1 MSEESSMTRRV
12 SSAPDAPPS
21 ANLPG
26 SASAS
31 APPPGWLER
40 RFALRARNTTVRTEA
55 LAGITSFLA
64 AAYLLVVIPSLLA
77 MGGMDRGAT
86 TTSTI
91 IVFVLSTIFMGLYTN
106 MPFMVGPGIGGAVI
120 LGVTL
125 AGEHVAWQTGLGI
138 AFISGLLFLILT
150 LVGARSLVVR
160 LIPAQ
165 IKLGLGASIGLFIAV
180 LGFRNAGMVIAN
192 AKTNALALGDFSRP
206 GTLVALIG
214 LAAAVVLQG
223 RRVPGA
229 ILWAI
234 LIAAGVGV
242 PLGVTHLPP
251 SLIALPHDIMPVSF
265 KLDIPGALTVA
276 AIPYLFVFFAA
287 EFFSTLGTTL
297 AVGAKANLLD
307 ENANLPNINR
317 PFLVDSIAATL
328 GPVLGVPALTALV
341 ESAAGVEAGGR
352 SGLSSLAAAA
362 MFALMLL
369 FVPVALAIPKEA
381 TAPALILIG
390 LSMFSTIRN
399 AHFDD
404 FTDAFPVL
412 SMVLLTLM
420 SNSFGTG
427 IAGGLLCFV
436 LVKLLAGR
444 FREVPWG
451 LIVLAG
457 PLGYYFWTV
466 VKHH

>member
-1 MSEESSMTRRV
+1 MSSSEP
-12 SSAPDAPPS
+12 ALAQ
-21 ANLPG
+21 ANG
-26 SASAS
+26 
-31 APPPGWLER
+31 GWLER
-40 RFALRARNTTVRTEA
+40 RFALSARKTTVRIEA

-77 MGGMDRGAT
+77 TGGMDRGAAT
-86 TTSTI
+86 TATI
-91 IVFVLSTIFMGLYTN
+91 VVFVLSTVLMGLYAN
-106 MPFMVGPGIGGAVI
+106 LPFIVGPGIGGSVI

-125 AGEHVAWQTGLGI
+125 AATEHVAWQTGLGI
-138 AFISGLLFLILT
+138 AFISGVLFLILT
-150 LVGARSLVVR
+150 LIGARSLVVQ

-214 LAAAVVLQG
+214 LGAAVALQG
-223 RRVPGA
+223 RKVPGA

-234 LIAAGVGV
+234 LIAAGAGV
-242 PLGVTHLPP
+242 PLGVTHLPASFMTWP
-251 SLIALPHDIMPVSF
+251 HSIAPIAF
-265 KLDIPGALTVA
+265 KLDIGSALTVA
-276 AIPYLFVFFAA
+276 AVPYLFVFFAA

-328 GPVLGVPALTALV
+328 GPVFGIPALTALV

-390 LSMFSTIRN
+390 LSMFSTIRHT
-399 AHFDD
+399 HFDD
-404 FTDAFPVL
+404 FTDSLPVL

-427 IAGGLLCFV
+427 IAGGLLCYV

-444 FREVPWG
+444 IREVPWG
-451 LIVLAG
+451 LIVLAI

-466 VKHH
+466 VKPH

>member
-1 MSEESSMTRRV
+1 MSSPDLTASKTSS
-12 SSAPDAPPS
+12 
-21 ANLPG
+21 
-26 SASAS
+26 
-31 APPPGWLER
+31 GWLDH
-40 RFALRARNTTVRTEA
+40 RFALSARNTSVRIET

-77 MGGMDRGAT
+77 TGGMDRGAA

-106 MPFMVGPGIGGAVI
+106 LPFIVGPGIGGSVI

-125 AGEHVAWQTGLGI
+125 AATEHVAWQTGLGI
-138 AFISGLLFLILT
+138 AFISGVLFLILT

-160 LIPAQ
+160 LIPQQ

-206 GTLVALIG
+206 GTIVALIG

-234 LIAAGVGV
+234 LIAAAAGV
-242 PLGVTHLPP
+242 PLGVTHLP
-251 SLIALPHDIMPVSF
+251 SSMISLPHDIMPVAF
-265 KLDIPGALTVA
+265 KLDIPSALTVA

-328 GPVLGVPALTALV
+328 GPVFGIPALTALV

-390 LSMFSTIRN
+390 LSMFGTIRH

-436 LVKLLAGR
+436 IVKLLAGR
-444 FREVPWG
+444 FKEVPWG
-451 LIVLAG
+451 LFVLAI

>member
-1 MSEESSMTRRV
+1 MNKESSMASNDLAAPKT
-12 SSAPDAPPS
+12 SS
-21 ANLPG
+21 
-26 SASAS
+26 
-31 APPPGWLER
+31 GWLDR
-40 RFALRARNTTVRTEA
+40 RFALSARNTSVRIET

-77 MGGMDRGAT
+77 TGGMDRGAA

-106 MPFMVGPGIGGAVI
+106 LPFIVGPGIGGSVI

-125 AGEHVAWQTGLGI
+125 AATEHVAWQTGLGI
-138 AFISGLLFLILT
+138 AFISGVLFLILT

-206 GTLVALIG
+206 GTIVALIG

-223 RRVPGA
+223 RRIPGA

-234 LIAAGVGV
+234 LIAAAAGV
-242 PLGVTHLPP
+242 PLGVTHLPQ
-251 SLIALPHDIMPVSF
+251 SMISLPHDIMPVAF
-265 KLDIPGALTVA
+265 KLDIPSALTVA

-328 GPVLGVPALTALV
+328 GPVFGIPALTALV

-352 SGLSSLAAAA
+352 SGLSSLAAAG

-390 LSMFSTIRN
+390 LSMFSTIRH

-436 LVKLLAGR
+436 IVKLLAGR
-444 FREVPWG
+444 FKEVPWG
-451 LIVLAG
+451 LVVLAI

>member
-1 MSEESSMTRRV
+1 MSSPDLTAAKTSS
-12 SSAPDAPPS
+12 
-21 ANLPG
+21 
-26 SASAS
+26 
-31 APPPGWLER
+31 GWLDR
-40 RFALRARNTTVRTEA
+40 RFALSARNTSVRIET

-77 MGGMDRGAT
+77 TGGMDRGAAT
-86 TTSTI
+86 TATI

-106 MPFMVGPGIGGAVI
+106 LPFIVGPGIGGSVI

-125 AGEHVAWQTGLGI
+125 AATEHVAWQTGLGI
-138 AFISGLLFLILT
+138 AFISGVLFLILT

-165 IKLGLGASIGLFIAV
+165 IKLGLGTSIGLFIAV

-206 GTLVALIG
+206 GTIVALIG

-234 LIAAGVGV
+234 LIAAAAGV
-242 PLGVTHLPP
+242 PLGVTHLP
-251 SLIALPHDIMPVSF
+251 SSMISLPHDIMPVAF
-265 KLDIPGALTVA
+265 KLDIPSALTVA

-328 GPVLGVPALTALV
+328 GPVFGIPALTALV

-390 LSMFSTIRN
+390 LSMFSTIRH

-436 LVKLLAGR
+436 IVKLLAGR
-444 FREVPWG
+444 FKEVPWG
-451 LIVLAG
+451 LVVLAI

>member
-1 MSEESSMTRRV
+1 MASPELAAPKTSS
-12 SSAPDAPPS
+12 
-21 ANLPG
+21 
-26 SASAS
+26 
-31 APPPGWLER
+31 GWLDR
-40 RFALRARNTTVRTEA
+40 RFALSARNTSVRIET

-77 MGGMDRGAT
+77 TGGMDRGAA

-106 MPFMVGPGIGGAVI
+106 LPFLVGPGIGGSVI

-125 AGEHVAWQTGLGI
+125 AATEHVAWQTGLGI
-138 AFISGLLFLILT
+138 AFISGVLFLILT

-223 RRVPGA
+223 RHIPGA

-234 LIAAGVGV
+234 LIAAAAGV
-242 PLGVTHLPP
+242 PLGVTHLP
-251 SLIALPHDIMPVSF
+251 SSIISLPHDIMPVAF
-265 KLDIPGALTVA
+265 KLDIPSALTVA

-328 GPVLGVPALTALV
+328 GPVFGIPALTALV

-352 SGLSSLAAAA
+352 SGLSSLAAAG

-390 LSMFSTIRN
+390 LSMFSTIRH

-436 LVKLLAGR
+436 IVKLLAGR
-444 FREVPWG
+444 FKEVPLG
-451 LIVLAG
+451 LVVLEI

>member
-1 MSEESSMTRRV
+1 MSSPDLTAAKTSS
-12 SSAPDAPPS
+12 
-21 ANLPG
+21 
-26 SASAS
+26 
-31 APPPGWLER
+31 GWLDR
-40 RFALRARNTTVRTEA
+40 RFALSARNTSVRIET

-77 MGGMDRGAT
+77 TGGMDRGAA

-91 IVFVLSTIFMGLYTN
+91 IVFALSTIFMGLYTN
-106 MPFMVGPGIGGAVI
+106 LPFIVGPGIGGSVI

-125 AGEHVAWQTGLGI
+125 AATEHVAWQTGLGI
-138 AFISGLLFLILT
+138 AFISGVLFLILT

-206 GTLVALIG
+206 GTIVALIG

-234 LIAAGVGV
+234 LIAAAAGVS
-242 PLGVTHLPP
+242 LGVTHLP
-251 SLIALPHDIMPVSF
+251 SSMISLPHDIMPVAF

-328 GPVLGVPALTALV
+328 GPVFGIPALTALV

-390 LSMFSTIRN
+390 LSMFSTIRH

-436 LVKLLAGR
+436 IVKLLAGR
-444 FREVPWG
+444 FKEVPWG
-451 LIVLAG
+451 LVVLAI

>member
-1 MSEESSMTRRV
+1 MAS
-12 SSAPDAPPS
+12 PDLS
-21 ANLPG
+21 VTKTSN
-26 SASAS
+26 
-31 APPPGWLER
+31 GWLDR
-40 RFALRARNTTVRTEA
+40 RFALSARNTSVRIET

-77 MGGMDRGAT
+77 TGGMDRGAA

-106 MPFMVGPGIGGAVI
+106 LPFIVGPGIGGSVI

-125 AGEHVAWQTGLGI
+125 AATEHVAWQTGLGI
-138 AFISGLLFLILT
+138 AFISGVLFLILT
-150 LVGARSLVVR
+150 LAGARSLVVR
-160 LIPAQ
+160 LIPQQ

-206 GTLVALIG
+206 GTIVALIG
-214 LAAAVVLQG
+214 LGAAVVLQG
-223 RRVPGA
+223 RRIPGA

-234 LIAAGVGV
+234 LIAAAAGV
-242 PLGVTHLPP
+242 PLGVTHLP
-251 SLIALPHDIMPVSF
+251 SSMISLPHDIMPVAF
-265 KLDIPGALTVA
+265 KLDIPSALTVA

-328 GPVLGVPALTALV
+328 GPVFGIPALTALV

-390 LSMFSTIRN
+390 LSMFSTIRH

-436 LVKLLAGR
+436 IVKLLAGR
-444 FREVPWG
+444 FKEVPWG
-451 LIVLAG
+451 LVVLAI

>member
-1 MSEESSMTRRV
+1 MASPDLAAPKTSS
-12 SSAPDAPPS
+12 
-21 ANLPG
+21 
-26 SASAS
+26 
-31 APPPGWLER
+31 GWLDR
-40 RFALRARNTTVRTEA
+40 RFALSARNTSVRIET

-77 MGGMDRGAT
+77 TGGMDRGAA

-106 MPFMVGPGIGGAVI
+106 LPFIVGPGIGGSVI

-125 AGEHVAWQTGLGI
+125 AATEHVAWQTGLGI
-138 AFISGLLFLILT
+138 AFISGVLFLILT

-206 GTLVALIG
+206 GTIVALIG

-223 RRVPGA
+223 RRIPGA
-229 ILWAI
+229 ILWSI
-234 LIAAGVGV
+234 LIAAAAGI
-242 PLGVTHLPP
+242 PLGVTHLPQ
-251 SLIALPHDIMPVSF
+251 SMISLPHDIMPVAF
-265 KLDIPGALTVA
+265 KLDIPSALTVA

-328 GPVLGVPALTALV
+328 GPVFGIPALTALV

-352 SGLSSLAAAA
+352 SGLSSLAAAG

-390 LSMFSTIRN
+390 LSMFSTIRH

-436 LVKLLAGR
+436 IVKLLAGR
-444 FREVPWG
+444 FKEVPWG
-451 LIVLAG
+451 LVVLAI

>member
-1 MSEESSMTRRV
+1 VNKESSMASPELAAPKT
-12 SSAPDAPPS
+12 SS
-21 ANLPG
+21 
-26 SASAS
+26 
-31 APPPGWLER
+31 GWLDR
-40 RFALRARNTTVRTEA
+40 RFALSARNTSVQIET

-77 MGGMDRGAT
+77 TGGMDRGAA

-106 MPFMVGPGIGGAVI
+106 LPFIVGPGIGGSVI

-125 AGEHVAWQTGLGI
+125 AATEHVAWQTGLGI
-138 AFISGLLFLILT
+138 AFISGVLFLILT

-180 LGFRNAGMVIAN
+180 LGFRNAGMVVAN

-223 RRVPGA
+223 RRIPGA

-234 LIAAGVGV
+234 LIAAAAGV
-242 PLGVTHLPP
+242 PLGVTHLP
-251 SLIALPHDIMPVSF
+251 SSIISLPHDIMPVAF
-265 KLDIPGALTVA
+265 KLDIPSALTVA

-328 GPVLGVPALTALV
+328 GPVFGIPALTALV

-352 SGLSSLAAAA
+352 SGLSSLAAAG

-390 LSMFSTIRN
+390 LSMFSTIRHV
-399 AHFDD
+399 HFDD

-436 LVKLLAGR
+436 IVKLLAGR
-444 FREVPWG
+444 FKEVPWG
-451 LIVLAG
+451 LVVLAI

>member
-1 MSEESSMTRRV
+1 MASPDLAAAKTSS
-12 SSAPDAPPS
+12 
-21 ANLPG
+21 
-26 SASAS
+26 
-31 APPPGWLER
+31 GWLDR
-40 RFALRARNTTVRTEA
+40 RFALSARNTSVRIET

-77 MGGMDRGAT
+77 TGGMDRGAA

-106 MPFMVGPGIGGAVI
+106 LPFIVGPGIGGSVI

-125 AGEHVAWQTGLGI
+125 AATEHVAWQTGLGI
-138 AFISGLLFLILT
+138 AFISGVLFLILT

-192 AKTNALALGDFSRP
+192 AKTNALALGDFSQP
-206 GTLVALIG
+206 GTIVALIG

-223 RRVPGA
+223 RRIPGA

-234 LIAAGVGV
+234 LIAAAAGI
-242 PLGVTHLPP
+242 PLGVTHLPQ
-251 SLIALPHDIMPVSF
+251 SMISLPHDIMPVAF
-265 KLDIPGALTVA
+265 KLDIPSALTVA

-328 GPVLGVPALTALV
+328 GPVFGIPALTALV

-352 SGLSSLAAAA
+352 SGLSSLAAAG

-390 LSMFSTIRN
+390 LSMFSTIRH

-436 LVKLLAGR
+436 IVKLLAGR
-444 FREVPWG
+444 FKEVPWG
-451 LIVLAG
+451 LVVLAI

>member
-1 MSEESSMTRRV
+1 MASPDLAAPKTSS
-12 SSAPDAPPS
+12 
-21 ANLPG
+21 
-26 SASAS
+26 
-31 APPPGWLER
+31 GWLDR
-40 RFALRARNTTVRTEA
+40 RFALSARNTSVRIET

-77 MGGMDRGAT
+77 TGGMDRGAA

-106 MPFMVGPGIGGAVI
+106 LPFIVGPGIGGSVI

-125 AGEHVAWQTGLGI
+125 AATQHVAWQTGLGI
-138 AFISGLLFLILT
+138 AFISGVLFLILT

-206 GTLVALIG
+206 GTIVALIG

-223 RRVPGA
+223 RRIPGA

-234 LIAAGVGV
+234 LIAAAAGI
-242 PLGVTHLPP
+242 PLGVTHLPQ
-251 SLIALPHDIMPVSF
+251 SMISLPHDIMPVAF
-265 KLDIPGALTVA
+265 KLDIPSALSVA

-328 GPVLGVPALTALV
+328 GPVFGIPALTALV

-352 SGLSSLAAAA
+352 SGLSSLAAAG

-369 FVPVALAIPKEA
+369 FVPLALAIPKEA

-390 LSMFSTIRN
+390 LSMFSTIRH

-436 LVKLLAGR
+436 IVKLLAGR
-444 FREVPWG
+444 FKEVPWG
-451 LIVLAG
+451 LVVLAI

>member
-1 MSEESSMTRRV
+1 MSSSGAMSHR
-12 SSAPDAPPS
+12 
-21 ANLPG
+21 
-26 SASAS
+26 SASS
-31 APPPGWLER
+31 WLER
-40 RFALRARNTTVRTEA
+40 RFALAARNTTVRTEV

-77 MGGMDRGAT
+77 TGGMERGAT
-86 TTSTI
+86 TTATI
-91 IVFVLSTIFMGLYTN
+91 IVFVLGTVLMGLYTN
-106 MPFMVGPGIGGAVI
+106 LPFIVGPGIGGSVV

-125 AGEHVAWQTGLGI
+125 AATEHVAWQTGLGI
-138 AFISGLLFLILT
+138 AFISGVLFLILT
-150 LVGARSLVVR
+150 LAGARSLVVR

-165 IKLGLGASIGLFIAV
+165 IKLGLGASIGLFIAL

-192 AKTNALALGDFSRP
+192 AKTNALALGDFTRP
-206 GTLVALIG
+206 GTLVALAG

-234 LIAAGVGV
+234 LIAAAVGI
-242 PLGVTHLPP
+242 PLGVTHLPTSP
-251 SLIALPHDIMPVSF
+251 MAWPHSIAPVAF
-265 KLDIPGALTVA
+265 KLDIASALTVS
-276 AIPYLFVFFAA
+276 AIPYLFVFFAS

-297 AVGAKANLLD
+297 AVGAKAQLLD
-307 ENANLPNINR
+307 EHANLPNINR

-328 GPVLGVPALTALV
+328 GPVLGIPALTALV

-390 LSMFSTIRN
+390 LSMFGTIRHT
-399 AHFDD
+399 HFDD
-404 FTDAFPVL
+404 FTDALPVL

-427 IAGGLLCFV
+427 IAGGLLCYV

-451 LIVLAG
+451 LVVLAV

-466 VKHH
+466 VKPH

>member
-1 MSEESSMTRRV
+1 MASNDLAAPKTSS
-12 SSAPDAPPS
+12 
-21 ANLPG
+21 
-26 SASAS
+26 
-31 APPPGWLER
+31 GWLDR
-40 RFALRARNTTVRTEA
+40 RFSLSARNTSVRIET

-77 MGGMDRGAT
+77 TGGMDRGAA

-106 MPFMVGPGIGGAVI
+106 LPFIVGPGIGGSVI

-125 AGEHVAWQTGLGI
+125 AATEHVAWQTGLGI
-138 AFISGLLFLILT
+138 AFISGVLFLILT

-192 AKTNALALGDFSRP
+192 AKTNALALGDFSQP
-206 GTLVALIG
+206 GTIVALIG

-223 RRVPGA
+223 RRIPGA

-234 LIAAGVGV
+234 LIAAAAGI
-242 PLGVTHLPP
+242 PLGVTHLPQ
-251 SLIALPHDIMPVSF
+251 SMISLPHDIMPVAF
-265 KLDIPGALTVA
+265 KLDIPSALTVA

-328 GPVLGVPALTALV
+328 GPVFGIPALTALV

-352 SGLSSLAAAA
+352 SGLSSLAAAG

-390 LSMFSTIRN
+390 LSMFSTIRH

-436 LVKLLAGR
+436 IVKLLAGR
-444 FREVPWG
+444 FKEVPWG
-451 LIVLAG
+451 LVVLAI

>member
-1 MSEESSMTRRV
+1 MSSPDLTASKTSS
-12 SSAPDAPPS
+12 
-21 ANLPG
+21 
-26 SASAS
+26 
-31 APPPGWLER
+31 GWLDH
-40 RFALRARNTTVRTEA
+40 RFALSARNTSVRIET

-77 MGGMDRGAT
+77 TGGMDRGAA

-91 IVFVLSTIFMGLYTN
+91 MVFVLSTIFMGLYTN
-106 MPFMVGPGIGGAVI
+106 LPFIVGPGIGGSVI

-125 AGEHVAWQTGLGI
+125 AATEHVAWQTGLGI
-138 AFISGLLFLILT
+138 AFISGVLFLILT

-160 LIPAQ
+160 LIPQQ

-206 GTLVALIG
+206 GTIVALIG

-234 LIAAGVGV
+234 LIAAAAGV
-242 PLGVTHLPP
+242 PLGVTHLP
-251 SLIALPHDIMPVSF
+251 SSMISFPHDIMPVAF
-265 KLDIPGALTVA
+265 KLDIPSALTVA

-328 GPVLGVPALTALV
+328 GPVFGIPALTALV

-390 LSMFSTIRN
+390 LSMFSTIRH

-436 LVKLLAGR
+436 IVKLLAGR
-444 FREVPWG
+444 FKEVPWG
-451 LIVLAG
+451 LVVLAI

>member
-1 MSEESSMTRRV
+1 MSSPDLTASKTSS
-12 SSAPDAPPS
+12 
-21 ANLPG
+21 
-26 SASAS
+26 
-31 APPPGWLER
+31 GWLDH
-40 RFALRARNTTVRTEA
+40 RFALSARNTSVRIET

-77 MGGMDRGAT
+77 TGGMDRGAA

-91 IVFVLSTIFMGLYTN
+91 MVFVLSTIFMGLYTN
-106 MPFMVGPGIGGAVI
+106 LPFIVGPGIGGSVI

-125 AGEHVAWQTGLGI
+125 AATEHVAWQTGLGI
-138 AFISGLLFLILT
+138 AFISGVLFLILT

-160 LIPAQ
+160 LIPQQ

-206 GTLVALIG
+206 GTIVALIG

-234 LIAAGVGV
+234 LIAAAAGV
-242 PLGVTHLPP
+242 PLGVTHLP
-251 SLIALPHDIMPVSF
+251 SSMISFPHDIMPVAF
-265 KLDIPGALTVA
+265 KLDIPSALTVA

-328 GPVLGVPALTALV
+328 GPVFGIPALTALV

-390 LSMFSTIRN
+390 LSMFSTIRH

-412 SMVLLTLM
+412 SMVLLTLT

-436 LVKLLAGR
+436 IVKLLAGR
-444 FREVPWG
+444 IKEVPWG
-451 LIVLAG
+451 LVVLAI

-466 VKHH
+466 VKPH

>member
-1 MSEESSMTRRV
+1 
-12 SSAPDAPPS
+12 
-21 ANLPG
+21 
-26 SASAS
+26 
-31 APPPGWLER
+31 
-40 RFALRARNTTVRTEA
+40 
-55 LAGITSFLA
+55 
-64 AAYLLVVIPSLLA
+64 
-77 MGGMDRGAT
+77 
-86 TTSTI
+86 
-91 IVFVLSTIFMGLYTN
+91 
-106 MPFMVGPGIGGAVI
+106 
-120 LGVTL
+120 
-125 AGEHVAWQTGLGI
+125 
-138 AFISGLLFLILT
+138 
-150 LVGARSLVVR
+150 
-160 LIPAQ
+160 
-165 IKLGLGASIGLFIAV
+165 
-180 LGFRNAGMVIAN
+180 
-192 AKTNALALGDFSRP
+192 
-206 GTLVALIG
+206 
-214 LAAAVVLQG
+214 
-223 RRVPGA
+223 
-229 ILWAI
+229 
-234 LIAAGVGV
+234 V

-251 SLIALPHDIMPVSF
+251 SMISLPHDITPVSF
-265 KLDIPGALTVA
+265 KLDIPGALTVT

-297 AVGAKANLLD
+297 AVGAKAKLLD

-317 PFLVDSIAATL
+317 PFMVDSIAATL
-328 GPVLGVPALTALV
+328 GPVFGVPALTALV

-352 SGLSSLAAAA
+352 SGLSSVAAAA

-404 FTDAFPVL
+404 FTDSVPVL

-451 LIVLAG
+451 LVVLAI

>member
-1 MSEESSMTRRV
+1 MSSSDLAAAKT
-12 SSAPDAPPS
+12 SS
-21 ANLPG
+21 
-26 SASAS
+26 
-31 APPPGWLER
+31 GWLDR
-40 RFALRARNTTVRTEA
+40 RFALSARNTSVRVET

-77 MGGMDRGAT
+77 TGGMDRGAA

-106 MPFMVGPGIGGAVI
+106 LPFIVGPGIGGSVI

-125 AGEHVAWQTGLGI
+125 AATEHVAWQTGLGI
-138 AFISGLLFLILT
+138 AFISGVLFLILT

-160 LIPAQ
+160 LIPQQ

-206 GTLVALIG
+206 GTIVALIG

-234 LIAAGVGV
+234 LIAAAAGV
-242 PLGVTHLPP
+242 PLGVTHLP
-251 SLIALPHDIMPVSF
+251 SSVISLPHDIMPVAF
-265 KLDIPGALTVA
+265 KLDIPSALTVA

-328 GPVLGVPALTALV
+328 GPVFGIPALTALV

-369 FVPVALAIPKEA
+369 FVPIALAIPKEA

-390 LSMFSTIRN
+390 LSMFSTIRH

-436 LVKLLAGR
+436 IVKLLAGR
-444 FREVPWG
+444 FKDVPWG
-451 LIVLAG
+451 LVVLAI

>member
-1 MSEESSMTRRV
+1 
-12 SSAPDAPPS
+12 
-21 ANLPG
+21 
-26 SASAS
+26 
-31 APPPGWLER
+31 
-40 RFALRARNTTVRTEA
+40 
-55 LAGITSFLA
+55 
-64 AAYLLVVIPSLLA
+64 
-77 MGGMDRGAT
+77 
-86 TTSTI
+86 
-91 IVFVLSTIFMGLYTN
+91 
-106 MPFMVGPGIGGAVI
+106 
-120 LGVTL
+120 
-125 AGEHVAWQTGLGI
+125 
-138 AFISGLLFLILT
+138 
-150 LVGARSLVVR
+150 
-160 LIPAQ
+160 
-165 IKLGLGASIGLFIAV
+165 
-180 LGFRNAGMVIAN
+180 
-192 AKTNALALGDFSRP
+192 
-206 GTLVALIG
+206 
-214 LAAAVVLQG
+214 
-223 RRVPGA
+223 
-229 ILWAI
+229 
-234 LIAAGVGV
+234 V

-251 SLIALPHDIMPVSF
+251 SMISLPHDITPVSF
-265 KLDIPGALTVA
+265 KLDIPGALTVT

-297 AVGAKANLLD
+297 AVGAKAKLLD

-328 GPVLGVPALTALV
+328 GPVFGVPALTALV

-352 SGLSSLAAAA
+352 SGLSSVAAAA

-404 FTDAFPVL
+404 FTDSVPVL

-451 LIVLAG
+451 LVVLAI

>member
-1 MSEESSMTRRV
+1 MASPDLA
-12 SSAPDAPPS
+12 APKTS
-21 ANLPG
+21 G
-26 SASAS
+26 
-31 APPPGWLER
+31 GWLDR
-40 RFALRARNTTVRTEA
+40 RFALSARNTSVRIET
-55 LAGITSFLA
+55 LAGVTSFLA

-77 MGGMDRGAT
+77 TGGMDRGAA

-106 MPFMVGPGIGGAVI
+106 LPFIVGPGIGGSVI

-125 AGEHVAWQTGLGI
+125 AATEHVAWQTGLGI
-138 AFISGLLFLILT
+138 AFISGVLFLILT

-206 GTLVALIG
+206 GTIVALIG

-234 LIAAGVGV
+234 LIAAAAGV
-242 PLGVTHLPP
+242 PLGVTHLPQAMI
-251 SLIALPHDIMPVSF
+251 SLPHDIMPVAF

-328 GPVLGVPALTALV
+328 GPVFGIPALTALV

-352 SGLSSLAAAA
+352 SGLSSLAAAG

-390 LSMFSTIRN
+390 LSMFSTIRH

-436 LVKLLAGR
+436 IVKLLAGR
-444 FREVPWG
+444 FKEVPWG
-451 LIVLAG
+451 LVVLAI

>member
-1 MSEESSMTRRV
+1 MATDDSGQRV
-12 SSAPDAPPS
+12 APQ
-21 ANLPG
+21 
-26 SASAS
+26 
-31 APPPGWLER
+31 GWLER
-40 RFALRARNTTVRTEA
+40 RFALRARDTSVRIET

-77 MGGMDRGAT
+77 SGGMDRGAAT
-86 TTSTI
+86 TATI
-91 IVFVLSTIFMGLYTN
+91 LVFVLSTIFMGLHAN
-106 MPFMVGPGIGGAVI
+106 LPFLVGPGIGGSVL

-125 AGEHVAWQTGLGI
+125 AGTEHVAWQTGLGI
-138 AFISGLLFLILT
+138 AFVSGVLFLILT
-150 LVGARSLVVR
+150 LIGARGLVVR

-192 AKTNALALGDFSRP
+192 AKTNAFALGDFTRP

-214 LAAAVVLQG
+214 LGAAVVLQG

-234 LIAAGVGV
+234 LIAAGAGV
-242 PLGVTHLPP
+242 PLGVTHLPA
-251 SLIALPHDIMPVSF
+251 SVIAWPHSIMPVAF
-265 KLDIPGALTVA
+265 KLDIPGALSVA
-276 AIPYLFVFFAA
+276 AIPFLFVFFAA

-297 AVGAKANLLD
+297 AVGAKAQLLD
-307 ENANLPNINR
+307 ENANLPHIDR

-328 GPVLGVPALTALV
+328 GPVLGIPALTALV

-390 LSMFSTIRN
+390 LSMFATVRH
-399 AHFDD
+399 ARFDD
-404 FTDAFPVL
+404 FTDALPVL
-412 SMVLLTLM
+412 GMILLTLM

-427 IAGGLLCFV
+427 IAGGMLCYV
-436 LVKLLAGR
+436 IVKLLAGR
-444 FREVPWG
+444 FKDLSFG
-451 LIVLAG
+451 LLVLAL
-457 PLGYYFWTV
+457 PLAYYFWTV

>member
-1 MSEESSMTRRV
+1 MASNDLAAPKTSS
-12 SSAPDAPPS
+12 
-21 ANLPG
+21 
-26 SASAS
+26 
-31 APPPGWLER
+31 GWLDR
-40 RFALRARNTTVRTEA
+40 RFALSARNTSVRIET

-77 MGGMDRGAT
+77 TGGMDRGAA

-106 MPFMVGPGIGGAVI
+106 LPFIVGPGIGGSVI

-125 AGEHVAWQTGLGI
+125 AATEHVAWQTGLGI
-138 AFISGLLFLILT
+138 ALISGVLFLILT

-206 GTLVALIG
+206 GTIVALIG

-223 RRVPGA
+223 RRIPGA

-234 LIAAGVGV
+234 LIAAAAGV
-242 PLGVTHLPP
+242 PLGVTHLPQ
-251 SLIALPHDIMPVSF
+251 SMISLPHDIMPVAF
-265 KLDIPGALTVA
+265 KLDIPSALTVA

-328 GPVLGVPALTALV
+328 GPVFGIPALTALV

-352 SGLSSLAAAA
+352 SGLSSLAAAG

-390 LSMFSTIRN
+390 LSMFSTIRH

-436 LVKLLAGR
+436 IVKLLAGR
-444 FREVPWG
+444 FKEVPWG
-451 LIVLAG
+451 LVVLAI

>member
-1 MSEESSMTRRV
+1 
-12 SSAPDAPPS
+12 
-21 ANLPG
+21 
-26 SASAS
+26 
-31 APPPGWLER
+31 
-40 RFALRARNTTVRTEA
+40 
-55 LAGITSFLA
+55 
-64 AAYLLVVIPSLLA
+64 
-77 MGGMDRGAT
+77 
-86 TTSTI
+86 
-91 IVFVLSTIFMGLYTN
+91 
-106 MPFMVGPGIGGAVI
+106 
-120 LGVTL
+120 
-125 AGEHVAWQTGLGI
+125 
-138 AFISGLLFLILT
+138 
-150 LVGARSLVVR
+150 
-160 LIPAQ
+160 
-165 IKLGLGASIGLFIAV
+165 
-180 LGFRNAGMVIAN
+180 
-192 AKTNALALGDFSRP
+192 
-206 GTLVALIG
+206 
-214 LAAAVVLQG
+214 
-223 RRVPGA
+223 
-229 ILWAI
+229 
-234 LIAAGVGV
+234 V

-251 SLIALPHDIMPVSF
+251 SMISLPHDITPVSF
-265 KLDIPGALTVA
+265 KLDIPGALTVT

-297 AVGAKANLLD
+297 AVGAKAKLLD

-317 PFLVDSIAATL
+317 PCVVDSIAATL
-328 GPVLGVPALTALV
+328 GPVFGVPALTALV

-352 SGLSSLAAAA
+352 SGLSSVAAAA

-404 FTDAFPVL
+404 FTDSVPVL

-451 LIVLAG
+451 LVVLAI